1 MNQRIKTVIGVDVD
15 IVKRKIKDK
24 YWLFKRYKENP
35 EAIEIIKKL
44 FNETI

>member
-1 MNQRIKTVIGVDVD
+1 MEKRLETVIKTDVD

-24 YWLFKRYKENP
+24 YWLAKRWGNNP